1 MRCPPWLS
9 MCAQI
14 FEQRIIGD
22 EYSSKAFSS
31 HQRSGIQRS
40 VVFTFDR
47 SHSPASTAK
56 HAEYFLRI

>member
-31 HQRSGIQRS
+31 HQRSVIWMS
-40 VVFTFDR
+40 IVFTLHR
-47 SHSPASTAK
+47 THSPASNAK
-56 HAEYFLRI
+56 HVENFLQI